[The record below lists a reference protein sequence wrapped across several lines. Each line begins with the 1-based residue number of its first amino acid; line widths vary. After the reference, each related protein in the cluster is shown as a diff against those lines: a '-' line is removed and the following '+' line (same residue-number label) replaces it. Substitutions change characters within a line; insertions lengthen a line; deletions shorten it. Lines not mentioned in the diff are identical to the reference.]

1 MRILVAPDKFKDSLG
16 ATEVAQAIA
25 DGLRDVWPDAELTI
39 LPVGD
44 GGEGTAE
51 VICAAARG
59 EWHLCEVHD
68 PLGRIVSA
76 RYGTIEEGGTAVLEM
91 SEASG
96 LWRLARE
103 ERDPLRGSTFGTGE
117 MLLDAAKRGAREII
131 VGLGGS
137 VTNDGGFGMARA
149 LGFRFFGVQN
159 CRAGA
164 SPAGSSIGNRNW
176 LAHKSPETDVEL
188 IGGPRELVNLRRVE
202 APVAADV
209 SPA

>member
-16 ATEVAQAIA
+16 ATEVAQATA
-25 DGLRDVWPDAELTI
+25 DGLRDVWPDAEITI
-39 LPVGD
+39 LPMAD

-51 VICAAARG
+51 VICAAAGG

-76 RYGTIEEGGTAVLEM
+76 RYGTIEEGRTAVLEM

-117 MLLDAAKRGAREII
+117 MLLEAAKRGTREII
-131 VGLGGS
+131 IGLGGS
-137 VTNDGGFGMARA
+137 ATNDGGFGMASA
-149 LGFRFFGVQN
+149 LGFRFLNEEGEALGSVVSELARL
-159 CRAGA
+159 CR
-164 SPAGSSIGNRNW
+164 I
-176 LAHKSPETDVEL
+176 
-188 IGGPRELVNLRRVE
+188 E
-202 APVAADV
+202 A
-209 SPA
+209 